1 MVEALLASVAGI
13 DSFSWS
19 LFEALFLLE
28 TSLCPSLV
36 VLTVSSVLWH
46 PALFMES
53 EKTRTCYIPSTILLS
68 VTDVGG
74 VGEDLA
80 TMGQRGEDYADLH
93 A

>member
-1 MVEALLASVAGI
+1 MELLRVMVIQILQQLH
-13 DSFSWS
+13 F
-19 LFEALFLLE
+19 
-28 TSLCPSLV
+28 
-36 VLTVSSVLWH
+36 
-46 PALFMES
+46 FMES
-53 EKTRTCYIPSTILLS
+53 EKTCSCYIPSTTILLS